1 MCIPQTVLRII
12 IVKRIGITG
21 TDNKLVSKIIPKCG
35 FRQFALERRIYFR
48 QIYIINVQQL
58 ENMARLH
65 IAPLL
70 PDIIPSCRENGPFEL
85 RTRLH
90 AVAHLQFGRCTNLT
104 TEIFMQE
111 REQETGKQNRCFRTE
126 FPKVVSFR
134 LAAGQRLV
142 CTAYFSRKTSEPE
155 QVSVLIIQTGSKS
168 KIPCRVRPFQID
180 PKTLQFCGEVK
191 IVQLS
196 FIVSFSS
203 TSENGYL
210 HYAKH
215 AAWQTKNRSAP
226 PSARYTSVPA

>member
-1 MCIPQTVLRII
+1 MLPVLRII

-70 PDIIPSCRENGPFEL
+70 PDIIPSCRDDGSFEF
-85 RTRLH
+85 RTCLY
-90 AVAHLQFGRCTNLT
+90 AVVHLQFGRCTNLT

-142 CTAYFSRKTSEPE
+142 CTAYFSRKNLRALE
-155 QVSVLIIQTGSKS
+155 QVSVLITQTGSKS
-168 KIPCRVRPFQID
+168 KIPCRIRPFQID
-180 PKTLQFCGEVK
+180 PKTLQFCGRSQDRTIKLHRVVLFDLRK
-191 IVQLS
+191 TDIYITQ
-196 FIVSFSS
+196 S
-203 TSENGYL
+203 T
-210 HYAKH
+210 
-215 AAWQTKNRSAP
+215 
-226 PSARYTSVPA
+226 